1 MALPAISAGAGAVLG
16 AGIGAIGSFLG
27 SKSSAKQAKKMAR
40 EQMAFQERMSNTAYQ
55 RSAADLEAAGLNRIL
70 ALGSP
75 ASSPAGAM
83 APVPDYGQSIANG
96 AKTASDLMT
105 QRTSRKLMTSQS
117 QSAEA
122 SAKAAEAQADLNTQ
136 NARIKKTVADLVKTP
151 EDAISLLDQ
160 AKETGTKALNSA
172 KQADQWGRDQIKM
185 LDQML
190 NKKFDEF
197 LDYFNILPDIG
208 RGSEE

>member
-1 MALPAISAGAGAVLG
+1 MALPAISAGAGSVLG

-27 SKSSAKQAKKMAR
+27 SKSSAKDAKKMAR

-55 RSAADLEAAGLNRIL
+55 RSAKDLEAAGLNRIL

-83 APVPDYGQSIANG
+83 APVPDYGNAIANG
-96 AKTASDLMT
+96 AKTASDIMT
-105 QRTSRKLMTSQS
+105 QKTSRKLMTSQS

-122 SAKAAEAQADLNTQ
+122 SAQAARAQADLNTQ
-136 NARIKKTVADLVKTP
+136 NARIKKTMADLVKTP

-160 AKETGTKALNSA
+160 AKETATGALGSA
-172 KQADQWGRDQIKM
+172 RQADKWGRDQIKI
-185 LDQML
+185 LDDML
-190 NKKFDEF
+190 NKKFDQF
-197 LDYFNILPDIG
+197 LEYFNVLPPIG
-208 RGSEE
+208 EKD